1 MNKKILIVI
10 SGLLFM
16 LLFSVGQAQSKVG
29 FVNSQEILAGTAEG
43 KAKLGELDE
52 FWTAKQKDFDTR
64 NQEINTLQQNIMAQQ
79 RTLDADS
86 LAKMQRDLEQ
96 KQTELRRFQEDSRA
110 EGNERQNSILQ
121 SISQKV
127 QVIIE
132 EYAKNNAF
140 AVIFVIDQSQAYV
153 SPKLDVTAEIIKL
166 YDERYPLG
174 S

>member
-1 MNKKILIVI
+1 MNKNRLIVI
-10 SGLLFM
+10 SVFLFVLLAASGM
-16 LLFSVGQAQSKVG
+16 AQSKVG
-29 FVNSQEILAGTAEG
+29 FVNSQDILAGTAEG
-43 KAKLGELDE
+43 KVKLTELDG
-52 FWTAKQKDFDTR
+52 FWTEKQKDFDTR
-64 NQEINTLQQNIMAQQ
+64 NKEISTLQQNIMAQQ

-96 KQTELRRFQEDSRA
+96 KQTELSRFQEDSRA
-110 EGNERQNSILQ
+110 AGTQKQNEILQ
-121 SISQKV
+121 GISQKV

-140 AVIFVIDQSQAYV
+140 AVIFVLDQSQAYV

-166 YDERYPLG
+166 YDERYPAG

>member
-1 MNKKILIVI
+1 MKKNRLITI
-10 SGLLFM
+10 SGVLFI
-16 LLFSVGQAQSKVG
+16 LLFSCGYAQSKVG
-29 FVNSQEILAGTAEG
+29 FVNSQDILSGTAEG
-43 KAKLGELDE
+43 IKKLAELDE
-52 FWTAKQKDFDTR
+52 FWVGKQKSFDSM

-96 KQTELRRFQEDSRA
+96 KQKDLTRFQEDSRA
-110 EGNERQNSILQ
+110 EGTQKQNEILQ
-121 SISQKV
+121 TISQKV

-132 EYAKNNAF
+132 EYAKSNGL

-166 YDERYPLG
+166 YDERYPFG

>member
-1 MNKKILIVI
+1 VI

-16 LLFSVGQAQSKVG
+16 LLFSVGLAQSKVG

-52 FWTAKQKDFDTR
+52 FWSGKQKDFDTR

>member
-1 MNKKILIVI
+1 MYKKRLIVI

-16 LLFSVGQAQSKVG
+16 LLFSVGLAQSKVG

-43 KAKLGELDE
+43 KARLGELDE
-52 FWTAKQKDFDTR
+52 FWTGKQKNFDTR

-110 EGNERQNSILQ
+110 EGNEKQNAILQ

-132 EYAKNNAF
+132 EYARNNAF

>member
-1 MNKKILIVI
+1 MNKNRLILV
-10 SGLLFM
+10 SGIIFT
-16 LLFSVGQAQSKVG
+16 LLFSCALAQSKVG

-43 KAKLGELDE
+43 TKRLAELDE
-52 FWTAKQKDFDTR
+52 FWAAKQKDFDAKNT
-64 NQEINTLQQNIMAQQ
+64 EINTLQQNVMAQQ

-110 EGNERQNSILQ
+110 EGTQKQNEILQ
-121 SISQKV
+121 AISQKV

-166 YDERYPLG
+166 YDERYPAG

>member
-1 MNKKILIVI
+1 MKKNRLILV
-10 SGLLFM
+10 SGVLFV
-16 LLFSVGQAQSKVG
+16 LLFSCALAQSKVG

-43 KAKLGELDE
+43 TKRLSELDQ
-52 FWTAKQKDFDTR
+52 FWAAKQKDFDAK
-64 NQEINTLQQNIMAQQ
+64 NQEINTLQQNVMAQQ
-79 RTLDADS
+79 RTLDAES

-110 EGNERQNSILQ
+110 EGTQKQNEILQ
-121 SISQKV
+121 AISQKV

-166 YDERYPLG
+166 YDEKYPSG